1 MSSSIWREFD
11 GLLPKR
17 PLTIATVISHNADG
31 TSTVEYPGGA
41 QVRVRGQSVD
51 VDSNAFIRDGE
62 IRGQAPDV
70 TPDTLEV

>member
-1 MSSSIWREFD
+1 MSRSIWREFD
-11 GLLPKR
+11 GVLPKR
-17 PLTIATVISHNADG
+17 PLTIAEVVSHNSDG

-51 VDSNAFIRDGE
+51 VGDNAFIRDGE

-70 TPDTLEV
+70 TPDVLDV